1 LGRSGF
7 IVKFNK
13 VFSMSELNEQLL
25 ILANVAIGSILAG
38 IIGIEREISE
48 KPAGF
53 RTNMIIGGASA
64 LLVSLGKS
72 LVNHFADSPAYDHLQ
87 FDPLRI
93 IEAIIVGI
101 SFLGAGTILKGS
113 DAQVSNLTTAATILY
128 SAGIGVSVALNQYF
142 LAIGITLLALLINSA
157 IKIME
162 RKFLKSSKQ
171 NKK

>member
-1 LGRSGF
+1 
-7 IVKFNK
+7 
-13 VFSMSELNEQLL
+13 MSEISGQLL
-25 ILANVAIGSILAG
+25 VLVHVAGGSFLAG
-38 IIGIEREISE
+38 LIGIEREISS

-64 LLVSLGKS
+64 LLVSLGKL
-72 LVNHFADSPAYDHLQ
+72 LVSNFADSPTYDHLQ

-128 SAGIGVSVALNQYF
+128 SAGIGISVALEQYL
-142 LAIGITLLALLINSA
+142 LAIGITLLALLINSV

-162 RKFLKSSKQ
+162 RKFIKPGKE
-171 NKK
+171 N